1 VKVCLVNPNTAQQG
15 GDPHTGIPFMPFPLA
30 YLAGHL
36 ERLAHQICVV
46 DALGDAIHQIHSFGE
61 TKIRG
66 LLPDQAVNQVP
77 HDIDVLV
84 FYARSAE
91 SFQPLQAIATRT
103 RERFPRV
110 PHIVI
115 ENSQAVTSFSLR
127 WVFDKLLDIF
137 DYVVTGESEERMQ
150 YLLNYL
156 EGKTD
161 EFEGNGIGRKKGGDV
176 IYEPPLLTSFDLDN
190 AALPNWDHFPLENY
204 WNLGFSHGP
213 KGGRFLPILSSRG
226 CPYPCKFCVVPDMT
240 ARRWRG
246 ASPQR
251 IVQEFRY
258 LKDRYNIQELHFEDV
273 NPTIRKDR
281 FQELARL
288 LIKEGP
294 DLNWKLVSGTKIET
308 LDELTISLMAKAGCT
323 YISFS
328 PESGSSRVLKD
339 MEKPFDHELA
349 IRLTQCM
356 KDARVSSQACFVLG
370 YPGEEISDRVKTER
384 YIRKLTKNGLSEIAL
399 FIMTPVPGSAV
410 YLEKHAEMNVPHDVS
425 QLTFS
430 PTWRDDYRLLD
441 NFRKKT
447 YAKFFVWKILYQPLT
462 LFAHLWCLCNRKFN
476 TKMEM
481 VAYRIII
488 EMLEVVRC
496 RLDRSIK

>member
-1 VKVCLVNPNTAQQG
+1 
-15 GDPHTGIPFMPFPLA
+15 
-30 YLAGHL
+30 
-36 ERLAHQICVV
+36 
-46 DALGDAIHQIHSFGE
+46 
-61 TKIRG
+61 
-66 LLPDQAVNQVP
+66 
-77 HDIDVLV
+77 
-84 FYARSAE
+84 
-91 SFQPLQAIATRT
+91 
-103 RERFPRV
+103 
-110 PHIVI
+110 
-115 ENSQAVTSFSLR
+115 
-127 WVFDKLLDIF
+127 
-137 DYVVTGESEERMQ
+137 
-150 YLLNYL
+150 
-156 EGKTD
+156 
-161 EFEGNGIGRKKGGDV
+161 
-176 IYEPPLLTSFDLDN
+176 
-190 AALPNWDHFPLENY
+190 
-204 WNLGFSHGP
+204 
-213 KGGRFLPILSSRG
+213 
-226 CPYPCKFCVVPDMT
+226 
-240 ARRWRG
+240 
-246 ASPQR
+246 
-251 IVQEFRY
+251 
-258 LKDRYNIQELHFEDV
+258 
-273 NPTIRKDR
+273 
-281 FQELARL
+281 